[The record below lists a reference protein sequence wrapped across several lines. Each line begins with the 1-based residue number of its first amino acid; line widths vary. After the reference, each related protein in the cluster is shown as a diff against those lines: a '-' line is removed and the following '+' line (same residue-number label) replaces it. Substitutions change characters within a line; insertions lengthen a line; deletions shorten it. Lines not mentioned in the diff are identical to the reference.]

1 MKQMAEKKRAVGAD
15 FVSAVAL
22 MAIGVATQAAPLIL
36 LGMLLLGKAAAAKKK
51 RDAVDGGA
59 APLRGFTPAAT
70 GKTPGR
76 DTKKKWE
83 NPLQKAKDGDK
94 RPPHGHMTDPS
105 GRFDPVTGYYALPAV
120 TRCVCPNCGTVTD
133 TSRRFCYKCDT
144 DLKKAHGG

>member
-1 MKQMAEKKRAVGAD
+1 MKQMTEKKRAVGAD

-22 MAIGVATQAAPLIL
+22 MAIGVATQAAPLII

-59 APLRGFTPAAT
+59 APLKGFAPAAT
-70 GKTPGR
+70 GNSPEMKNIRKSPL
-76 DTKKKWE
+76 KKV
-83 NPLQKAKDGDK
+83 KDGVESA
-94 RPPHGHMTDPS
+94 PHTHMTNPS